1 MLGGRTTS
9 DLVSPF
15 LHHCIPVLHHST
27 PLNMRFERADMVAH
41 LLRAVFL
48 EVDADHVE
56 SHGTIIQ
63 GKTAD
68 KLTRQGDKFALLR
81 R

>member
-1 MLGGRTTS
+1 
-9 DLVSPF
+9 
-15 LHHCIPVLHHST
+15 
-27 PLNMRFERADMVAH
+27 MRFERADMVAH